1 MKKNKKSKLGKTINE
16 WGVFIEFKDK
26 VTGEIVLPEKIS
38 DMVSDFLFKE
48 SKRTDLCGHRN
59 SMINTN
65 GKIVW

>member
-38 DMVSDFLFKE
+38 DMVSDFLFKK